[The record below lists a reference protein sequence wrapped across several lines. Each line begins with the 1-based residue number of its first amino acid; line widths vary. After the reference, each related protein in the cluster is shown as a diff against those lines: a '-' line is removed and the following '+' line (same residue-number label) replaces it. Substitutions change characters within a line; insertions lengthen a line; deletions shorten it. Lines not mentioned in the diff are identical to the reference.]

1 MSTCQATFRVNQDAI
16 WLTWRQ
22 NSEGDYSSISTST
35 LFASIFGMKIQ
46 LFDVFKFRVF
56 RSFNKS
62 SIFKLLTFTRANSL
76 IWFKLFFRATWK
88 FEIPKTKDAFICF
101 GEFHVPRKVDTTA
114 DTVECDPATED
125 VLLVKD
131 GATELIKCCGT
142 QCHAKTFK
150 IPQNAADKT
159 FEVFFPST
167 LITITLHTN
176 YFTFCERVLTANTEG
191 QSCTDPNTL
200 FEKPNFCPKIKF
212 WQNPNISTSFSPQK
226 TTTFS
231 GNQSWI
237 FGQKMKISNSVQKS
251 CKNWFLLPFILW
263 F

>member
-114 DTVECDPATED
+114 DTVECDSATED

-150 IPQNAADKT
+150 IAQNAADKT
-159 FEVFFPST
+159 FEVFSPST

-176 YFTFCERVLTANTEG
+176 YFALGLVC
-191 QSCTDPNTL
+191 
-200 FEKPNFCPKIKF
+200 
-212 WQNPNISTSFSPQK
+212 STRK
-226 TTTFS
+226 
-231 GNQSWI
+231 
-237 FGQKMKISNSVQKS
+237 
-251 CKNWFLLPFILW
+251 
-263 F
+263 